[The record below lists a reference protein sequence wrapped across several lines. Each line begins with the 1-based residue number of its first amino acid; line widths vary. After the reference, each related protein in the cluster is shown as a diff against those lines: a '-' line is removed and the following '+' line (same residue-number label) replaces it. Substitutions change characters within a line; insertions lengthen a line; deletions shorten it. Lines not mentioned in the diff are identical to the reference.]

1 MPREGHAHD
10 DVEVFG
16 WLRMAFNDTGE
27 TRGGD
32 TEIQKLLKMSGG
44 APAPDA
50 DPQNYG
56 GQRLDFLLGTRFA
69 KEPFSYSIEGG
80 IPVYGSLNGLQL
92 RTSRLLTVGGQLM
105 FQAIAST
112 KKPELF
118 MAPANVSC

>member
-1 MPREGHAHD
+1 
-10 DVEVFG
+10 
-16 WLRMAFNDTGE
+16 MAFNDTGE

-56 GQRLDFLLGTRFA
+56 GQRLDLLLGTSFA
-69 KEPFSYSIEGG
+69 KGPFSYSIEGG

-105 FQAIAST
+105 FQAIAPT